1 MMPDFFSTQ
10 LTAIDAVPAQAVEAR
25 DLGGTVKAAY
35 FAWTGDAAQN
45 DNVYLT
51 ELPSGARVV
60 GGSIEFTALGAS
72 VTAEVRTET
81 TANAFLAAGADV
93 SSATQFVLD
102 RAARGV
108 GYTAGAPTTGRRA
121 GARERVYAVLSGANP
136 AAGTIRGVVLYT
148 LAA

>member
-1 MMPDFFSTQ
+1 MADFFSTQ
-10 LTAIDAVPAQAVEAR
+10 LTAIDAVPMQAVEAR

-35 FAWTGDAAQN
+35 FNWTGDAAQN
-45 DNVYLT
+45 DQVFLT
-51 ELPSGARVV
+51 ELPRGARVV

-81 TANAFLAAGADV
+81 TAAAFLPAATDV
-93 SSATQFVLD
+93 SAATQFVFD

-108 GYTAGAPTTGRRA
+108 GYVAGAPTTGRRK
-121 GARERVYAVLSGANP
+121 GARERVYVILSGGNP
-136 AAGTIRGVVLYT
+136 ASGTIRGAVLYT